1 MEENLKEKVFST
13 LEKIKIENLEN
24 FNLDRNK
31 ITGINFNNGNIQFT
45 LEIEDIFKK
54 YADKISKVSEEVVL
68 KLPGIN
74 SVTVIITSHKNLP
87 SRNPEENNKNE
98 KSISGID
105 KIIAVASGK
114 GGVGKSTT
122 SINLAISIKNLG
134 FNVGILDADIYGP
147 SIPKLVGST
156 QKPQSDGKMLI
167 PIEAFG
173 LQVMSIGFLVAEES
187 PTIWR
192 GPMVISAFTQLLTQV
207 AWKNLD
213 YLIIDLPPGTG
224 DIQLSLSQKANVNG
238 SVIVSTPQDLA
249 LIDARKGLNMFR
261 KVDIPVLG
269 IIENMS
275 YFICPSCNEQTNIF
289 GNGGAQKEAEKLGVD
304 FLGAIP
310 LDTEIRLTSDQGKP
324 ITETNSNTPQSE
336 RYKLIAEN
344 IVSKVSNVKTS
355 GPKIIID

>member
-1 MEENLKEKVFST
+1 MNENLKEKIFSA
-13 LEKIKIENLEN
+13 LEKIKIDGLEN
-24 FNLDRNK
+24 FKLDSNK
-31 ITGINFNNGNIQFT
+31 ISSININNGNVQFT
-45 LEIEDIFKK
+45 LEIEDVFKK
-54 YADKISKVSEEVVL
+54 HASKISKISEEAVL
-68 KLPGIN
+68 KLPEIN
-74 SVTVIITSHKNLP
+74 SVTVILTAHKNLP
-87 SRNPEENNKNE
+87 KRSPEENNE
-98 KSISGID
+98 KSIPGID

-156 QKPQSDGKMLI
+156 QKPQSNGKMLI

-207 AWKNLD
+207 AWRDLD

-289 GNGGAQKEAEKLGVD
+289 GNGGAQKEAERLGVD

-310 LDTEIRLTSDQGKP
+310 LDTEIRLTSDQGEP
-324 ITETNSNTPQSE
+324 ITETNSNSPQSE
-336 RYKLIAEN
+336 QYKLIAKN
-344 IVSKVSNVKTS
+344 IVTKVSNIKTS